1 MIYWMYSD
9 VLWKPYLS
17 MVRLHVRYCVQ
28 CRAPLCRRDVEGLE
42 RVQGRAA
49 GLGKGLGHKSCEEQL
64 GELGVF
70 SLERRRLRGD
80 LIILYSCLKGVCD
93 KVGAGLCS
101 QVTSNRT
108 RGNWP

>member
-1 MIYWMYSD
+1 MRPHLEPWG
-9 VLWKPYLS
+9 
-17 MVRLHVRYCVQ
+17 Q
-28 CRAPLCRRDVEGLE
+28 CRAPRCRRDVEGLE

-80 LIILYSCLKGVCD
+80 PIALCSCLKGGGRQ
-93 KVGAGLCS
+93 VGS
-101 QVTSNRT
+101 VPSPR
-108 RGNWP
+108 